1 MLHSIRCDNKHLD
14 QLYAPAWGAAALAAG
29 AAGQPWGWPL
39 SLGQLALMW
48 RQVLTLPAQGWQ
60 LASLQAWALALL
72 QVLLQERLAYP
83 PLGLGLGLASLCSPR
98 EE

>member
-1 MLHSIRCDNKHLD
+1 
-14 QLYAPAWGAAALAAG
+14 
-29 AAGQPWGWPL
+29 
-39 SLGQLALMW
+39 MW